1 MQFTYKATNHKGEK
15 LNGVVEAE
23 TQQLA
28 VKVLREQEMIPISVS
43 ADGKKKSTKFQFSFG
58 KIKLAEKIIFTKN
71 LAGMLEAG
79 LPLARAL
86 QVLVKQSKNPM
97 FKKVINELIGEIDK
111 GSTLSSGMERYPKI
125 FSTLFV
131 SMVRAGEE
139 SGSMPS
145 SLREVGMNLEKSFE
159 LNRKVKG
166 AMMYPSV
173 ILGAIV
179 LVGILMMIYVVPTLT
194 KTFKELGVDL
204 PNSTKIIIFISD
216 TLKQYIAYIIIG
228 IGILTFGLISIFKRS
243 IKAQHFKD
251 DTVLMLPVIGTIVK
265 EVNTARTARTMS
277 SLLVAGVSMT
287 KAIEIT
293 HEVLQNF
300 RYKNVLT
307 NALTSVEKGIAVSQ
321 VFKQETKLYPIMMG
335 EMMEVGEETGKFSS
349 MLLDIAKFYETEVDN
364 KTKNLSTIIEPVL
377 MIFIGG
383 AVGFFAISMLTPMYS
398 LLDTIS

>member
-1 MQFTYKATNHKGEK
+1 MQFTYKATNHNGDK
-15 LNGVVEAE
+15 LTGVIEAE

-28 VKVLREQEMIPISVS
+28 VKLLREQEMIPITITT
-43 ADGKKKSTKFQFSFG
+43 GEKKKASKIQFSFG
-58 KIKLAEKIIFTKN
+58 KIKLSEKIIFTKN

-97 FKKVINELIGEIDK
+97 FKKVINELVLEIDK

-145 SLREVGMNLEKSFE
+145 SLREVGMNLEKAFE

-179 LVGILMMIYVVPTLT
+179 LVGVLMMIYVVPTLT
-194 KTFKELGVDL
+194 KTFTELGVDL
-204 PNSTKIIIFISD
+204 PMSTKIIIFISD
-216 TLKQYIAYIIIG
+216 TLKHYIAFIVIG
-228 IGILTFGLISIFKRS
+228 VSSIVFGSIYMFKRS
-243 IKAQHFKD
+243 VRAQHFKD
-251 DTVLMLPVIGTIVK
+251 NAVLAIPVIGTIVR

-321 VFKQETKLYPIMMG
+321 VFKAETKLYPIMMG

-349 MLLDIAKFYETEVDN
+349 MLLDIAKFYEAEVDN

>member
-1 MQFTYKATNHKGEK
+1 MQFTYKATNHNGDK
-15 LNGVVEAE
+15 LTGVIEAE

-28 VKVLREQEMIPISVS
+28 VKLLREQEMIPITITT
-43 ADGKKKSTKFQFSFG
+43 GEKKKASKIQFSFG
-58 KIKLAEKIIFTKN
+58 KIKLSEKIIFTKN

-86 QVLVKQSKNPM
+86 QVLIKQSKNPM
-97 FKKVINELIGEIDK
+97 FKKVINELVLEIDK

-145 SLREVGMNLEKSFE
+145 SLREVGMNLEKAFE

-179 LVGILMMIYVVPTLT
+179 LVGVLMMIYVVPTLT
-194 KTFKELGVDL
+194 KTFTELGVDL
-204 PNSTKIIIFISD
+204 PMSTKIIIFISD
-216 TLKQYIAYIIIG
+216 TLKHYIAFIVIG
-228 IGILTFGLISIFKRS
+228 ISSIVFGSIYMFKRS
-243 IKAQHFKD
+243 VRAQHFKD
-251 DTVLMLPVIGTIVK
+251 NAVLAIPVIGTIVR

-321 VFKQETKLYPIMMG
+321 VFKAETKLYPIMMG

-349 MLLDIAKFYETEVDN
+349 MLLDIAKFYEAEVDN